1 MGRGE
6 VVTGTPSYLH
16 TDLNKLAKI
25 KVMSAQRILQF
36 TNIKDK
42 NKQQLSHKINQE
54 KWVRIVSSIY
64 LLTVFELHIITISPL
79 VQQLAKNWLWFKLS
93 LKKQNKTNKTPTP
106 YKIGGWASVS
116 FPACSSLIFGGI
128 LGKVKGKR
136 NYSGVKI
143 KYSGK

>member
-54 KWVRIVSSIY
+54 K
-64 LLTVFELHIITISPL
+64 
-79 VQQLAKNWLWFKLS
+79 
-93 LKKQNKTNKTPTP
+93 
-106 YKIGGWASVS
+106 
-116 FPACSSLIFGGI
+116 
-128 LGKVKGKR
+128 
-136 NYSGVKI
+136 
-143 KYSGK
+143 